1 MTSFTDLSKRMKE
14 YEERNRMYLQ
24 RRIPVIIRVDMR
36 AGHTFLRGFATP
48 FDDIFMKS
56 MQETAKYL
64 CENIQNCKLS
74 YQQSDEIT
82 LLLVDYDKLNTDCFF
97 DYRVDK
103 LCSIA
108 ASMATMAFNNIF
120 SKYVKEFDLELA
132 YNDNGIDTEEN
143 RKLWEIYKKAIDKG
157 AMFDACCFNIPK
169 EEVTNNFYWRQ
180 LYASRNSI
188 QMVGQANFSHK
199 ELQNKSSND
208 IQDMLMTQ
216 KGINW
221 NDLPTYQKRGSCCVK
236 ENHFIENE
244 KGTQICFSEGCS
256 DPFEDEEALTGVYRS
271 SWIIDTEIPI
281 FKGDGRNYIDKLV
294 YVSQE

>member
-1 MTSFTDLSKRMKE
+1 MDRSDLAERMKG
-14 YEERNRMYLQ
+14 YEKRNRYYLQ
-24 RRIPVIIRVDMR
+24 RRMPVILRLDMR
-36 AGHTFLRGFATP
+36 AGHSFTKGFERP
-48 FDDIFMKS
+48 FDEVFIKS
-56 MQETAKYL
+56 MQETAQYL

-82 LLLVDYDKLNTDCFF
+82 LLLVDYDKLNTNCFF

-143 RKLWEIYKKAIDKG
+143 RKLWEIYKKAINKG
-157 AMFDACCFNIPK
+157 AMFNARCFNIPK
-169 EEVTNNFYWRQ
+169 EEVTNLIYWRQ
-180 LYASRNSI
+180 LDASRNSI

-199 ELQNKSSND
+199 ELQNKSCND

-244 KGTQICFSEGCS
+244 KGTQICYSEGCS
-256 DPFEDEEALTGVYRS
+256 DPFEDEEALTGIYRS
-271 SWIIDTEIPI
+271 SWIIDTDIPI
-281 FKGDGRNYIDKLV
+281 FKSEGREYIDRLV
-294 YVSQE
+294 FVGEE

>member
-1 MTSFTDLSKRMKE
+1 MDRSDLAERMKG
-14 YEERNRMYLQ
+14 YEKRNRYYLQ
-24 RRIPVIIRVDMR
+24 RRMPVILRLDMR
-36 AGHTFLRGFATP
+36 AGHSFTRGFERP
-48 FDDIFMKS
+48 FDEIFIKS

-103 LCSIA
+103 LCSIT
-108 ASMATMAFNNIF
+108 ASMATMAFNKYFYDNVF
-120 SKYVKEFDLELA
+120 VYNATAAVDLSNKKYPFKEVYSKAV
-132 YNDNGIDTEEN
+132 N
-143 RKLWEIYKKAIDKG
+143 KG
-157 AMFDACCFNIPK
+157 AMFDARCFNIPK

-180 LYASRNSI
+180 LDASRNSI

-199 ELQNKSSND
+199 ELQNKSCND

-221 NDLPTYQKRGSCCVK
+221 NDYPTYQKRGSCCVRNK
-236 ENHFIENE
+236 IIIESDGVMETAQLRDTSKSENE
-244 KGTQICFSEGCS
+244 
-256 DPFEDEEALTGVYRS
+256 
-271 SWIIDTEIPI
+271 WIIDIDIPI
-281 FKGDGRNYIDKLV
+281 FKGEGREYIDRLV
-294 YVSQE
+294 FVGED